1 MNIPNGMSRDLLKG
15 KSIETESEREKEKD
29 MRLVVAWGWP
39 VTTNGPKGSAW
50 DDGKSYTC
58 TGTTVP

>member
-1 MNIPNGMSRDLLKG
+1 MSRDLLKG

-29 MRLVVAWGWP
+29 TRLVVAWGWP

-58 TGTTVP
+58 TGMIVP